1 MLLRSGD
8 MGKVAAK
15 TFDIEAWLPG
25 QNNYRELVSCSN
37 CTDFQS
43 RRLSIKFRNKPHE
56 ESILTHTLNS
66 TLTATERT
74 LIAIIE
80 NYQNEDGSITI
91 PRALRSYMNNQ
102 KEITPT

>member
-1 MLLRSGD
+1 MATTIRCLLDSRS
-8 MGKVAAK
+8 
-15 TFDIEAWLPG
+15 
-25 QNNYRELVSCSN
+25 
-37 CTDFQS
+37 
-43 RRLSIKFRNKPHE
+43 RNKPHE